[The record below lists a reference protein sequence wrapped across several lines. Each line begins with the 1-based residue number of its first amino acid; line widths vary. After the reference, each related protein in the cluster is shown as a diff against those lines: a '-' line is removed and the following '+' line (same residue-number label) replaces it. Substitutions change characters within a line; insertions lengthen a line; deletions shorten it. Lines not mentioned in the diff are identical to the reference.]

1 MIITLLAWLYITT
14 LCWMWGTMLLA
25 YFKKI
30 SRQEGTIHIHFCI
43 TCLTGLAGITVFSS
57 FLSLF
62 IALNGLPVQLLIIFP
77 CISLFFLKPPFPILK
92 NHLSGIH
99 IVFVLLLCICA
110 LLLLL
115 MSTWSVTNE
124 DTLAYHAQI
133 IQWIEKYKAVPGIA
147 HLHTRYGLQSSWFV
161 SCALFGFRFLGIN
174 ALTFLNS
181 TVILWY
187 FIFIISELNRNYYDK
202 KNRLYAFGWLGI
214 FLFSL
219 WSYAQVRLAAT
230 SASPDFITILYSWL
244 AFYLLL
250 SRTNKEYPAYIYSL
264 LLVTGVFT
272 VTLKFSAAP
281 IIILSLYGAYK
292 LAAMRKFR
300 TLLLSTLLS
309 IATLVPFIARN
320 IIASGYPAFP
330 SIFPDVANVDWK
342 LNKEINVYIK
352 KYITTY
358 ARIKKEPDPENIDK
372 ANSMSITEWLPIW
385 WENQSLADKSLIL
398 LLILSVCLLVI
409 RVRQGFH
416 SDGRLKIALITA
428 LAGIIFWFIQAP
440 DPRFGFGFII
450 ALAAVTLLFYTQA
463 GNKLYNGS
471 WKKAFVITS
480 FATVVI
486 LTGYTGYRA
495 INFFSPSQLLLPA
508 GLKLIKYKAV
518 ICNGISLNIPEMNY
532 SCGNTEVPCAY
543 DSCRTFEARGK
554 DVTEGF
560 RAK

>member
-14 LCWMWGTMLLA
+14 LCWMWGTMLLG

-30 SRQEGTIHIHFCI
+30 SRQEGIIPIHFCI

-62 IALNGLPVQLLIIFP
+62 IALDGLLVQLLIIFP
-77 CISLFFLKPPFPILK
+77 CISLFFLKPSFPILK
-92 NHLSGIH
+92 DHLSGLH
-99 IVFVLLLCICA
+99 IVSVLLLCICA

-115 MSTWSVTNE
+115 MSTWTVTNE

-133 IQWIEKYKAVPGIA
+133 IQWIEKYRAVPGIA

-161 SCALFGFRFLGIN
+161 SCALFAFRFLGIN

-187 FIFIISELNRNYYDK
+187 FIFIISKLNTSYYDK
-202 KNRLYAFGWLGI
+202 KNWLYAFGWLGI

-230 SASPDFITILYSWL
+230 SANPDFITILYSWL

-250 SRTNKEYPAYIYSL
+250 SGTSKEHPAYIYSL
-264 LLVTGVFT
+264 LIVIGVFT
-272 VTLKFSAAP
+272 ITLKFSAAP
-281 IIILSLYGAYK
+281 IIILSLYGVYK

-300 TLLLSTLLS
+300 TLLLSILLC
-309 IATLVPFIARN
+309 IATLVPFITRN

-358 ARIKKEPDPENIDK
+358 ARIRQEPDREDIDK
-372 ANSMSITEWLPIW
+372 INSMKITEWLPIW
-385 WENQSLADKSLIL
+385 WKNQSLADKSLL
-398 LLILSVCLLVI
+398 LLLMLSVCLLI
-409 RVRQGFH
+409 ARTRQVWY
-416 SDGRLKIALITA
+416 SDERLKIALITA
-428 LAGIIFWFIQAP
+428 LAGILFWFIQAP
-440 DPRFGFGFII
+440 DPRFGFGFIT
-450 ALAAVTLLFYTQA
+450 AFAAVTLLFYA
-463 GNKLYNGS
+463 LPGNKLYNGS
-471 WKKAFVITS
+471 WKNAFVISS

-486 LTGYTGYRA
+486 LTAYTGYRA
-495 INFFSPSQLLLPA
+495 INFFSPTQLLLPA
-508 GLKLIKYKAV
+508 GLKLVKHKVV

-532 SCGNTEVPCAY
+532 GCGNTEVPCAY

-554 DVTEGF
+554 EVTEGF